1 MRKKEFKVADFGA
14 VGDGVTNDG
23 LAICKALSAALQE
36 PDDIQKEIIFEGE
49 KTYRITEISAENT
62 QQYLFT
68 IQNAKN
74 IHLHGCGCKLL
85 FQGAIRLIYLH
96 RSENCSMDGFVID
109 YSPRPFILGTVI
121 AVNRAEQYMDF
132 ETAED
137 VGLTDEPMKLQEWW
151 FAFPNTA
158 EKRYHYFMKE
168 YQKLGDRRCRLVIHE
183 NTANRID
190 EVKIGDE
197 FLLPLVGGSHF
208 VGAACTITDCNGFM
222 FRNIRFY
229 SHPEFGFDV
238 RSNRGKMLFDGIALK
253 PRDDAPDQLV
263 SWRDGFHVKD
273 NLDPIVWNNC
283 YLGTI
288 GDDAF
293 NLSCV
298 HLDVTKVEAD
308 QKTICAYPAEKGST
322 RPLAVGDEFVA
333 YDLET
338 GREIGRGRAAQVI
351 DSDSDV
357 EFVSDVSMPLLKKG
371 MQISFYKFAN
381 PGFVV
386 KNSYIEGTVRVRSSG
401 TFENCKFNVF
411 WVRIENEFFV
421 EGPIPRD
428 VVFKNCEFTTPYE
441 GDPEIF
447 HVGTLGKNGLTNC
460 EYKCTGIVL
469 DNCRF
474 TKGHYFA
481 EKGNELIVRP

>member
-1 MRKKEFKVADFGA
+1 M
-14 VGDGVTNDG
+14 
-23 LAICKALSAALQE
+23 
-36 PDDIQKEIIFEGE
+36 
-49 KTYRITEISAENT
+49 
-62 QQYLFT
+62 
-68 IQNAKN
+68 
-74 IHLHGCGCKLL
+74 
-85 FQGAIRLIYLH
+85 
-96 RSENCSMDGFVID
+96 
-109 YSPRPFILGTVI
+109 
-121 AVNRAEQYMDF
+121 
-132 ETAED
+132 
-137 VGLTDEPMKLQEWW
+137 
-151 FAFPNTA
+151 
-158 EKRYHYFMKE
+158 
-168 YQKLGDRRCRLVIHE
+168 
-183 NTANRID
+183 
-190 EVKIGDE
+190 
-197 FLLPLVGGSHF
+197 
-208 VGAACTITDCNGFM
+208 
-222 FRNIRFY
+222 
-229 SHPEFGFDV
+229 
-238 RSNRGKMLFDGIALK
+238 
-253 PRDDAPDQLV
+253 
-263 SWRDGFHVKD
+263 
-273 NLDPIVWNNC
+273 
-283 YLGTI
+283 
-288 GDDAF
+288 
-293 NLSCV
+293 
-298 HLDVTKVEAD
+298 TKVEAD